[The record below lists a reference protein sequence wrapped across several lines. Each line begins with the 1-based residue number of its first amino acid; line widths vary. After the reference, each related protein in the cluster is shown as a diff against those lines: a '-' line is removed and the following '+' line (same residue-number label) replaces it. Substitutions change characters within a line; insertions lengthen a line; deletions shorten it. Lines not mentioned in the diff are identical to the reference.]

1 MTHEMTDRQ
10 FDALVIGAGAGGM
23 AAAARLQAAGYRTL
37 LVERCDRVGGRA
49 STIEID
55 GFRVNTG
62 ALVTETGGENG
73 RLFADLGVDPG
84 LRMPRRPVVLRLGTH
99 DVPLMSGPT
108 GFVAQRL
115 LSAVGAVARRTGRR
129 PAPGPTLADWL
140 DRRKAK
146 PALRSLARNLTSAL
160 YAAEPADVELALFFD
175 YLTKPGGMSPYAV
188 HPEGAIGPW
197 RAVAADFVARGGTL
211 WLSSDVQALT
221 AGADGLVTSA
231 RIRRGED
238 AVDVPIRLVVS
249 NAGPLATAQL
259 CPAGALP
266 TGYLERLTAWSR
278 PGALLT
284 INFASRTRL
293 GPIDGLYF
301 FATTRRLAYATE
313 VTGTCPE
320 MAPPGWHLYAGACA
334 PSPATGE
341 FDLDAELALLRADLR
356 EQFPGFD
363 GARELSVEVCA
374 GQEWPAQRA
383 IAGRDEPQA
392 TPIANLWNV
401 GDGARAWTGAGQS
414 GCVESARL
422 ALEQILRT
430 IPLAEPGSVRRGEW
444 RSDPRYGHEGKV
456 GLP

>member
-1 MTHEMTDRQ
+1 MTDHQ

-23 AAAARLQAAGYRTL
+23 AAAGRLQAAGYRTL

-49 STIEID
+49 STRELD

-84 LRMPRRPVVLRLGTH
+84 LRTPKRPVVLRLGKR

-108 GFVAQRL
+108 GFVAQHL
-115 LSAVGAVARRTGRR
+115 LSAIGAFSRRTGRR

-140 DRRKAK
+140 DRRNAK

-160 YAAEPADVELALFFD
+160 YAAEPEDVELVLFWD

-197 RAVAADFVARGGTL
+197 RVVAADFVRRGGTL
-211 WLSSDVQALT
+211 WLNSDVQELR
-221 AGADGLVTSA
+221 AGADGRIDRA

-238 AVDVPIRLVVS
+238 ILEVGVRAVVS
-249 NAGPLATAQL
+249 NAGPLATAEMCAPGVL
-259 CPAGALP
+259 PAGE
-266 TGYLERLTAWSR
+266 LERLRVWSKT
-278 PGALLT
+278 GALIT
-284 INFASRTRL
+284 INFASRRRL
-293 GPIDGLYF
+293 GPIDGLF
-301 FATTRRLAYATE
+301 FFSTTRRLAYAAE
-313 VTGTCPE
+313 LTGPCPE
-320 MAPPGWHLYAGACA
+320 MAPPGWHLYLGACS
-334 PSPATGE
+334 PSPATGD

-356 EQFPGFD
+356 EHFPGFD
-363 GARELSVEVCA
+363 SARELSVEVCA

-383 IAGRDEPQA
+383 VPGKDEPQS
-392 TPIANLWNV
+392 TPVANLWNV
-401 GDGARAWTGAGQS
+401 GDGARPWAGAGQS

-422 ALEQILRT
+422 AVEELRRAV
-430 IPLAEPGSVRRGEW
+430 PV
-444 RSDPRYGHEGKV
+444 HEETRV
-456 GLP
+456 

>member
-1 MTHEMTDRQ
+1 MERQ
-10 FDALVIGAGAGGM
+10 EFDALVIGAGAGGM
-23 AAAARLQAAGYRTL
+23 AAAARLQLLGYRTL

-49 STIEID
+49 STVEID

-84 LRMPRRPVVLRLGTH
+84 LRMPRRPVVLRLGKR

-115 LSAVGAVARRTGRR
+115 LSAVGAVSRRTGKR

-160 YAAEPADVELALFFD
+160 YAAEPADVELVLFWD
-175 YLTKPGGMSPYAV
+175 YLTKPGGMSPYAI

-197 RAVAADFVARGGTL
+197 RVVADDFVRRGGTL
-211 WLSSDVQALT
+211 WSSSDVQGLSFT
-221 AGADGLVTSA
+221 DGRVSGATV
-231 RIRRGED
+231 RRGSGED
-238 AVDVPIRLVVS
+238 AEVVDIDVRAVIS
-249 NAGPLATAQL
+249 NAGPLQTAEL
-259 CPAGALP
+259 CPPDALPAGYLDRLRTWSRTGALI
-266 TGYLERLTAWSR
+266 
-278 PGALLT
+278 T

-293 GPIDGLYF
+293 GPIDGLF
-301 FATTRRLAYATE
+301 FFSTTRRLAYACE

-320 MAPPGWHLYAGACA
+320 MAPPGWHLYVGACA

-356 EQFPGFD
+356 EHFPGFD

-374 GQEWPAQRA
+374 GKDWPAQRA
-383 IAGRDEPQA
+383 VPGKDEPQS
-392 TPIANLWNV
+392 TPVANLWNV
-401 GDGARAWTGAGQS
+401 GDGARPWAGAGQS

-422 ALEQILRT
+422 AVESLART
-430 IPLAEPGSVRRGEW
+430 VPLSAPTRA
-444 RSDPRYGHEGKV
+444 
-456 GLP
+456 

>member
-1 MTHEMTDRQ
+1 MAES

-23 AAAARLQAAGYRTL
+23 AAAGRLQAAGYRTL

-49 STIEID
+49 STIEVD

-84 LRMPRRPVVLRLGTH
+84 LRTPKRPVVLRLGKR

-108 GFVAQRL
+108 GFLAQRL
-115 LSAVGAVARRTGRR
+115 LAAVGALSRRTGKR
-129 PAPGPTLADWL
+129 PGRGPTLADWL
-140 DRRKAK
+140 DKRKAK
-146 PALRSLARNLTSAL
+146 PALRSLVRNLTSAL
-160 YAAEPADVELALFFD
+160 YAAEPSDVELTLFWD

-197 RAVAADFVARGGTL
+197 RVVAADFVSRGGTI
-211 WLSSDVQALT
+211 WLSSSVEALSV
-221 AGADGLVTSA
+221 GADGRIDGA
-231 RIRRGED
+231 RIRRGD
-238 AVDVPIRLVVS
+238 GVVDVAIRLAVS
-249 NAGPLATAQL
+249 NVGPLGTAQL
-259 CPAGALP
+259 CPSDALP
-266 TGYLERLTAWSR
+266 DGYLARLTAWSQT
-278 PGALLT
+278 GALIT
-284 INFASRTRL
+284 INFASQQRL

-301 FATTRRLAYATE
+301 FSTTRRLAYASE
-313 VTGTCPE
+313 LTGPCPE
-320 MAPPGWHLYAGACA
+320 MAPPGWHLYLGACA

-341 FDLDAELALLRADLR
+341 FDLEAELALLRADLR
-356 EQFPGFD
+356 EHFPGYE

-383 IAGRDEPQA
+383 IPGKDEPQS

-401 GDGARAWTGAGQS
+401 GDGARAWAGAGQS

-422 ALEQILRT
+422 AVEEVRRT
-430 IPLAEPGSVRRGEW
+430 IPMTQGSRV
-444 RSDPRYGHEGKV
+444 
-456 GLP
+456 